1 MNTILAMALIT
12 ILVVVLLFAIDC
24 MYDMHK
30 ENAKLNMELTKTKT
44 MLNAAYA
51 ISDDAT
57 KKILDEIESK

>member
-1 MNTILAMALIT
+1 MDTIIAMALIT
-12 ILVVVLLFAIDC
+12 TLVVVLVFTIDY
-24 MYDMHK
+24 MYDMYK